1 MNRSVLHSV
10 AIISNVSYQ
19 QNLRE
24 MKHILGLLLCLISFS
39 STQARS
45 IQWELGE
52 DIGVASLCRDRDA
65 IMDLVRADQV
75 NESTAVNVFASLASN
90 GRCVVFDKHR
100 DFTVVKTLHKYLNF
114 AGRKSFVL
122 EVVSNNVIGFRGFVM
137 AEAPERPSI

>member
-1 MNRSVLHSV
+1 
-10 AIISNVSYQ
+10 
-19 QNLRE
+19 
-24 MKHILGLLLCLISFS
+24 MKYILGLLLCLISHS
-39 STQARS
+39 PAQAKF

-75 NESTAVNVFASLASN
+75 DEATAVNVFASLASN

-100 DFTVVKTLHKYLNF
+100 DFTVVKTLHRYLNF

>member
-1 MNRSVLHSV
+1 
-10 AIISNVSYQ
+10 
-19 QNLRE
+19 
-24 MKHILGLLLCLISFS
+24 MKYILGLLLCLISFS
-39 STQARS
+39 PAQSS
-45 IQWELGE
+45 FIQWELGE

-75 NESTAVNVFASLASN
+75 GEARAVNVFAFLASN

-100 DFTVVKTLHKYLNF
+100 EFTVVKTLHKYLNF
-114 AGRKSFVL
+114 AGRKSYVL